1 MTFMKTVPAQGGAM
15 NDWAE
20 QFRQA
25 IAATGLTP
33 PDTII
38 ADGKIHRFTTNGKP
52 SDDAGRYVLRLNV
65 LPAGWFGDYRTGLGQ
80 SWCSIERNKQTPE
93 QQRQYATLSKAIQNA
108 QYREKKAEHDDAAE
122 IAATIWAA
130 ATPIDAAQ
138 THGYLAKKGIQAH
151 GARLIDTG
159 AARSHCGRLSP
170 VLSGPL
176 LVIPMRNAAGELR
189 SLQFITADGTKRPLT
204 GGEKQGC
211 HYRIDK
217 ADSAARGGILIVCE
231 GFATGASIHEATR
244 QPVAVA
250 FDSGNLE
257 PVAKSLRKLY
267 PDAALIVAADD
278 DHQTEG
284 NPGRTAATGA
294 AKAVGGIVVY
304 PIFPADRPDKATD
317 FNDLQQLAGC
327 GLDAVKVCFAGAIES
342 IAGCASDTRAG
353 GHIDVES
360 TQSGT
365 QENTPVPEPDPVQA
379 THTEQATPGG
389 DTSDTTDTT
398 AIAEGSEAP
407 ALPWERTQDTETK
420 ATDNT
425 DKPPMPSPFSALED
439 RPRYVVLDD
448 WEKSSEGNH
457 RPGVYWCGVK
467 VNKKGEIEG
476 ELNDWVC
483 SPLHIDAVTFDGQS
497 NNFGRLLRFKPT
509 VGKWREWAMPMELL
523 AGDGAQL
530 RGELLAMGVELDPY
544 KARQQLPHYLQSE
557 RPKRRIHCALQVGWC
572 GDSFV
577 LPDAVIGPK
586 SAGVIFQSGER
597 GHEEHTQAGTL
608 AGWRDGIAA
617 KAVGNPL
624 LMLAV
629 SASFAGPLL
638 QRCNSEGGGF
648 HVVGDSS
655 TGKTTLIEAACA
667 TWGGPGFKRSWRA
680 TANGMEGA
688 AAMFNDCLL
697 ALDEISECDP
707 KEVGA
712 IVYALGNG
720 RGKQRASRSGNAR
733 SVTRWRCFVIS
744 SGERTIA
751 TTMQE
756 GGHRAKAGQS
766 MRLLDIPAAQAF
778 GAWDAIHGATSPAA
792 FSDAI
797 KRVAAQHH
805 GHSGRAFLEKLTF
818 DTADYC
824 AELDK
829 IKALP
834 LFATD
839 GTEGQDK
846 RAAARFALIGLAGEL
861 ATQYGVTGWP
871 VGDAVKAAAHAFK
884 LWQAGRGKGND
895 ERRQIADKVR
905 SFIERHGDARFSNAD
920 YTGDTQPVRDRA
932 GWWRSK
938 GDGREYLFTA
948 DGMRDALKGF
958 DFKRALD
965 VLQEL
970 GALPAPGS
978 DGKRARFYRMGGV
991 GAKLY
996 PITPENMEGGDY
1008 GA

>member
-1 MTFMKTVPAQGGAM
+1 MSDPIDLFK
-15 NDWAE
+15 
-20 QFRQA
+20 QA
-25 IAATGLTP
+25 IAAAGLTP
-33 PDTII
+33 PEVIN
-38 ADGKIHRFTTNGKP
+38 ADGKIHRFSTNGKGG
-52 SDDAGRYVLRLNV
+52 DDAGWYSLHLDNI
-65 LPAGWFGDYRTGLGQ
+65 PAGSFGNWREGRTE
-80 SWCSIERNKQTPE
+80 SWCSIERSAQTPE
-93 QQRQYATLSKAIQNA
+93 QQRQYDTLLKAMQNA
-108 QYREKKAEHDDAAE
+108 RHRAKKAEHDAAAE
-122 IAATIWAA
+122 MAAAIWAA
-130 ATPIDAAQ
+130 AAPIDDSAA
-138 THGYLAKKGIQAH
+138 HGYLVKKGIQAH
-151 GARLIDTG
+151 GARLIDTA
-159 AARSHCGRLSP
+159 AARAHCVKLSYS
-170 VLSGPL
+170 LSGPL
-176 LVIPMRNAAGELR
+176 LLIPMRNAAGELR
-189 SLQFITADGTKRPLT
+189 SLQFIATDGTKRPLT

-211 HYRIDK
+211 NYRIDK
-217 ADSAARGGILIVCE
+217 PGSAVQGAILIVCE
-231 GFATGASIHEATR
+231 GFATGSSIHEATG

-257 PVAKSLRKLY
+257 PVSKSLRKLY
-267 PDAALIVAADD
+267 PDTALIVAADD

-284 NPGRTAATGA
+284 NPGRTAAAGA
-294 AKAVGGIVVY
+294 AKVAGGIVVI
-304 PIFPADRPDKATD
+304 PMFPAGRPDKATD
-317 FNDLQQLAGC
+317 FNDLHQLAGG
-327 GLDAVKVCFAGAIES
+327 GLNAVKACFDGAIGS
-342 IAGCASDTRAG
+342 LAGDESDTADG
-353 GHIDVES
+353 GHID
-360 TQSGT
+360 
-365 QENTPVPEPDPVQA
+365 PEPLQSLPTVQEV
-379 THTEQATPGG
+379 TERTEA
-389 DTSDTTDTT
+389 TDTT
-398 AIAEGSEAP
+398 ATTEDSETP
-407 ALPWERTQDTETK
+407 LLPP
-420 ATDNT
+420 N
-425 DKPPMPSPFSALED
+425 PFPD
-439 RPRYVVLDD
+439 MDGRPRYVVLDD
-448 WEKSSEGNH
+448 WTKSSDGNH
-457 RPGVYWCGVK
+457 KPGVYYCGLTAGK
-467 VNKKGEIEG
+467 RDSPPEPFDAWI
-476 ELNDWVC
+476 C
-483 SPLHIDAVTFDGQS
+483 SPMHIDAVTFDGQS

-509 VGKWREWAMPMELL
+509 VGKWRDWAMPMELL
-523 AGDGAQL
+523 AGDGSQL
-530 RGELLAMGVELDPY
+530 RGELLSMGVELDPH
-544 KARQQLPHYLQSE
+544 KARQQLPAYLQNE
-557 RPKRRIHCALQVGWC
+557 HPKRRIHCALQVGWC

-720 RGKQRASRSGNAR
+720 RGKQRAGRNGNAR

-744 SGERTIA
+744 SGERTIT

-766 MRLLDIPAAQAF
+766 MRLLDIPAAQTY
-778 GAWDAIHGATSPAA
+778 GAWDTLHGVDSPAA

-797 KRVAAQHH
+797 KRAAGQHH
-805 GHSGRAFLEKLTF
+805 GQAGRAFLEKLAF

-824 AELDK
+824 EELDK

-834 LFATD
+834 LFASD

-871 VGDAVKAAAHAFK
+871 VGEAVKAAAHAFK
-884 LWQAGRGKGND
+884 LWQSGRGKGND

-905 SFIERHGDARFSNAD
+905 GFIERHGDARFSNAD

-932 GWWRSK
+932 GWWRNN
-938 GDGREYLFTA
+938 GNGREYLFTA
-948 DGMRDALKGF
+948 EGMREALKGF

-965 VLQEL
+965 VLQEF
-970 GALPAPGS
+970 GALPAPGA
-978 DGKRARFYRMGGV
+978 DGKRARFYRLDGM

>member
-1 MTFMKTVPAQGGAM
+1 MSALPIPFAVASNPEQAFQG
-15 NDWAE
+15 
-20 QFRQA
+20 A
-25 IAATGLTP
+25 IAAAGLTP

-38 ADGKIHRFTTNGKP
+38 ADGKIQRFSTNGKRG
-52 SDDAGRYVLRLNV
+52 DDAGWYILHLDNT
-65 LPAGWFGDYRTGLGQ
+65 PAGSFGNWREGRTET
-80 SWCSIERNKQTPE
+80 WCSIERTAQTPE
-93 QQRQYATLSKAIQNA
+93 QQKQYATLLKSMQNA
-108 QYREKKAEHDDAAE
+108 RHRAKKAEHDAAAE
-122 IAATIWAA
+122 QAAAIWAA
-130 ATPIDAAQ
+130 ATPIDDAAA
-138 THGYLAKKGIQAH
+138 HGYLVKKGIQAH
-151 GARLIDTG
+151 GAKLIDTA
-159 AARSHCGRLSP
+159 AARAHCARLSYS
-170 VLSGPL
+170 LSGPL

-189 SLQFITADGTKRPLT
+189 SLQFISEATGDNKRPLT

-211 HYRIDK
+211 HYRIGEP
-217 ADSAARGGILIVCE
+217 DSAAQGGILIVCE
-231 GFATGASIHEATR
+231 GFATGASIHETTG
-244 QPVAVA
+244 QPVGVA

-257 PVAKSLRKLY
+257 AVAKSLRKLY

-284 NPGRTAATGA
+284 NPGRTAAAGA
-294 AKAVGGIVVY
+294 AKAVGGVMVA
-304 PIFPADRPDKATD
+304 PMFPADRPDKATD
-317 FNDLQQLAGC
+317 FNDLHQLAGG
-327 GLDAVKVCFAGAIES
+327 GLDAVKVCFSGAIES
-342 IAGCASDTRAG
+342 IAGCASDTGAG
-353 GHIDVES
+353 GQIDAES
-360 TQSGT
+360 TQAGT
-365 QENTPVPEPDPVQA
+365 QENSPVIEADALPEPPA
-379 THTEQATPGG
+379 TT
-389 DTSDTTDTT
+389 
-398 AIAEGSEAP
+398 EGSEAP
-407 ALPWERTQDTETK
+407 PLP
-420 ATDNT
+420 A
-425 DKPPMPSPFSALED
+425 SPFPGMD
-439 RPRYVVLDD
+439 GRPRYVVLDD
-448 WEKSSEGNH
+448 WTKAVDGNH
-457 RPGVYWCGVK
+457 RPGVYYCGMTAG
-467 VNKKGEIEG
+467 KKN
-476 ELNDWVC
+476 ELPEPFDAWIC
-483 SPLHIDAVTFDGQS
+483 SPMHIDAVTFDGQS

-557 RPKRRIHCALQVGWC
+557 HPKRRIHCALQVGWC

-707 KEVGA
+707 KEVGV

-733 SVTRWRCFVIS
+733 GVTRWRCFVIS

-766 MRLLDIPAAQAF
+766 MRLLDIPAAQTY
-778 GAWDAIHGATSPAA
+778 GAWDALHGAISPAA

-797 KRVAAQHH
+797 KRAAAQHH
-805 GHSGRAFLEKLTF
+805 GQAGRAFLEKLTF
-818 DTADYC
+818 DASDLC
-824 AELDK
+824 AMLEEV
-829 IKALP
+829 KAAP
-834 LFATD
+834 MFATD

-861 ATQYGVTGWP
+861 ATDYGVTGWP
-871 VGDAVKAAAHAFK
+871 VGAAGEAAAHTFK
-884 LWQAGRGKGND
+884 LWQSMRGKGND
-895 ERRQIADKVR
+895 ERRQILQRV
-905 SFIERHGDARFSNAD
+905 SGFIERHGDGRFSDAD
-920 YTGDTQPVRDRA
+920 TTNDVQIRDRA
-932 GWWRSK
+932 GWWRDTN
-938 GDGREYLFTA
+938 GGREYLFTT
-948 DGMRDALKGF
+948 DGMREATKGI

-965 VLQEL
+965 VLQEAK
-970 GALPAPGS
+970 ALPTPGAN
-978 DGKRARFYRMGGV
+978 GERARFIRIAGRGV
-991 GAKLY
+991 KLY
-996 PITPENMEGGDY
+996 PVDPDKLAGGEH

>member
-1 MTFMKTVPAQGGAM
+1 MSALPIPFAVASNPEQAFQG
-15 NDWAE
+15 
-20 QFRQA
+20 A
-25 IAATGLTP
+25 IAAAGLTP

-38 ADGKIHRFTTNGKP
+38 ADGKIHRFSTNGKRG
-52 SDDAGRYVLRLNV
+52 DDAGWYILHLDNI
-65 LPAGWFGDYRTGLGQ
+65 PAGSFGNWREGRTET
-80 SWCSIERNKQTPE
+80 WCSIERNAQTPE
-93 QQRQYATLSKAIQNA
+93 QQRQYATLLKSMQNA
-108 QYREKKAEHDDAAE
+108 RHRAKKAEHDAAAG

-130 ATPIDAAQ
+130 ATPIDAAAA
-138 THGYLAKKGIQAH
+138 HGYLVNKGIQAH
-151 GARLIDTG
+151 GARLIDTV
-159 AARSHCGRLSP
+159 AARVHCVKLSYL
-170 VLSGPL
+170 LSGPL

-189 SLQFITADGTKRPLT
+189 SLQFITEGGTKRPLT

-211 HYRIDK
+211 HHRIDSI
-217 ADSAARGGILIVCE
+217 DSAAHGGILIVSE
-231 GFATGASIHEATR
+231 GFATGASIHEATGHS
-244 QPVAVA
+244 VAVA

-284 NPGRTAATGA
+284 NPGRTAAAGA
-294 AKAVGGIVVY
+294 AKAVGGFVV
-304 PIFPADRPDKATD
+304 PPMFPSDRPDKATD
-317 FNDLQQLAGC
+317 FNDLHQLAGG
-327 GLDAVKVCFAGAIES
+327 GLDAVQVCFAGAIES
-342 IAGCASDTRAG
+342 ITGCAIDTGAG
-353 GHIDVES
+353 GHIDAES
-360 TQSGT
+360 TQAGT
-365 QENTPVPEPDPVQA
+365 QGNAPVPEPHPVQA
-379 THTEQATPGG
+379 MHTEQATPGG
-389 DTSDTTDTT
+389 DTTDTT
-398 AIAEGSEAP
+398 ATTDGSEAP
-407 ALPWERTQDTETK
+407 ALP
-420 ATDNT
+420 
-425 DKPPMPSPFSALED
+425 PSPFPGMD
-439 RPRYVVLDD
+439 GRPRYVVLDD

-457 RPGVYWCGVK
+457 RPGVYYCGMTAG
-467 VNKKGEIEG
+467 KKNEPPEPFDAWI
-476 ELNDWVC
+476 C
-483 SPLHIDAVTFDGQS
+483 SPMHIDAVTFDGQS

-523 AGDGAQL
+523 AGDGTPL

-557 RPKRRIHCALQVGWC
+557 HPKRRIHCALQVGWC

-608 AGWRDGIAA
+608 SGWRDGIAA

-655 TGKTTLIEAACA
+655 TGKTTLIEASCA

-733 SVTRWRCFVIS
+733 GVTRWRCFVIS

-766 MRLLDIPAAQAF
+766 MRLLDIPAAQAY
-778 GAWDAIHGATSPAA
+778 GAWDALHGATSPAA
-792 FSDAI
+792 FSDSI
-797 KRVAAQHH
+797 KRAAAQHH
-805 GHSGRAFLEKLTF
+805 GQAGRAFLEKLTF
-818 DTADYC
+818 DASDLC
-824 AELDK
+824 AMLEEV
-829 IKALP
+829 KAAP
-834 LFATD
+834 MFATD

-861 ATQYGVTGWP
+861 ATDYGVTGWP
-871 VGDAVKAAAHAFK
+871 VGAAGEAAAHGFK
-884 LWQAGRGKGND
+884 LWQSMRGKGND
-895 ERRQIADKVR
+895 ERRQILQRV
-905 SFIERHGDARFSNAD
+905 SGFIERHGDGRFSDAD
-920 YTGDTQPVRDRA
+920 TTNDVQIRDRA
-932 GWWRSK
+932 GWWRDIN
-938 GDGREYLFTA
+938 GEREYLFTT
-948 DGMRDALKGF
+948 DGMREATKGI

-965 VLQEL
+965 VLQEAK
-970 GALPAPGS
+970 ALPTPGAN
-978 DGKRARFYRMGGV
+978 GERARFIRIAGRGV
-991 GAKLY
+991 KLY
-996 PITPENMEGGDY
+996 PIDPDKLAGGEH

>member
-1 MTFMKTVPAQGGAM
+1 MSAPTIPFAVSSNLEQAFQG
-15 NDWAE
+15 
-20 QFRQA
+20 A
-25 IAATGLTP
+25 IAAAGLTP

-38 ADGKIHRFTTNGKP
+38 ADGQIQRFSTNGKH
-52 SDDAGRYVLRLNV
+52 SDDAGWYILHLDNI
-65 LPAGWFGDYRTGLGQ
+65 PAGSFGDWREHRTQ
-80 SWCSIERNKQTPE
+80 TWCSIDRNAQTPE
-93 QQRQYATLSKAIQNA
+93 QQRQYATHLRSMQDARRRAKQ
-108 QYREKKAEHDDAAE
+108 AEHDAAAE
-122 IAATIWAA
+122 IAQTIWAE
-130 ATPIDAAQ
+130 ATPIDDAQ
-138 THGYLAKKGIQAH
+138 THGYLVKKGIQGQ
-151 GARLIDTG
+151 GARLIEWD
-159 AARSHCGRLSP
+159 AARAHCARLSHNI
-170 VLSGPL
+170 SGQL
-176 LVIPMRNAAGELR
+176 LVIPMRNAAGEMR
-189 SLQFITADGTKRPLT
+189 SLQFITDVGTKRPLT

-211 HYRIDK
+211 HYLIAK
-217 ADSAARGGILIVCE
+217 ADSVPQRSILIVCE
-231 GFATGASIHEATR
+231 GFATGASIHEATG

-267 PDAALIVAADD
+267 PNTALIVAADD

-284 NPGRTAATGA
+284 NPGRTAAAGA
-294 AKAVGGIVVY
+294 AKAVGGIVVA
-304 PIFPADRPDKATD
+304 PMFPAGRPNKATD
-317 FNDLQQLAGC
+317 FNDLHQLEGG
-327 GLDAVKVCFAGAIES
+327 GLDAVNACFDGAIRS
-342 IAGCASDTRAG
+342 L
-353 GHIDVES
+353 
-360 TQSGT
+360 SGD
-365 QENTPVPEPDPVQA
+365 E
-379 THTEQATPGG
+379 G
-389 DTSDTTDTT
+389 DTSASDHVAPEPLQIVSAVQAVTERTELTETTEST
-398 AIAEGSEAP
+398 EGSEAP
-407 ALPWERTQDTETK
+407 AGSTSPFPDTEG
-420 ATDNT
+420 
-425 DKPPMPSPFSALED
+425 

-448 WEKSSEGNH
+448 WTKSSEGNH
-457 RPGVYWCGVK
+457 KPGVYYCGVK

-476 ELNDWVC
+476 EFNDWVC

-509 VGKWREWAMPMELL
+509 VGRWREWAMPMELL
-523 AGDGAQL
+523 AGDGSQL
-530 RGELLAMGVELDPY
+530 RGELLSMGVELDPY

-557 RPKRRIHCALQVGWC
+557 HPKRRIHCALQVGWC

-577 LPDAVIGPK
+577 LPDAVIGPNF
-586 SAGVIFQSGER
+586 ADVIFQSGER

-638 QRCNSEGGGF
+638 SRCNSEGGGF

-733 SVTRWRCFVIS
+733 GVTRWRCFVIS

-766 MRLLDIPAAQAF
+766 MRLLDIPAAQTF
-778 GAWDAIHGATSPAA
+778 GAWDALHGATSPAA

-797 KRVAAQHH
+797 KRTAAQHH
-805 GHSGRAFLEKLTF
+805 GQAGRAFLEKLTF
-818 DTADYC
+818 DARDLC
-824 AELDK
+824 AILEEV
-829 IKALP
+829 KAAP
-834 LFATD
+834 IFATD

-861 ATQYGVTGWP
+861 ATDYGVTGWP
-871 VGDAVKAAAHAFK
+871 EGAACEAAAHGFK
-884 LWQAGRGKGND
+884 LWQSMRGKGND
-895 ERRQIADKVR
+895 ERRQILQCVSD
-905 SFIERHGDARFSNAD
+905 FIERHGDGRFSNAD
-920 YTGDTQPVRDRA
+920 NTDEVMVRDRA
-932 GWWRSK
+932 GWWRDTN
-938 GDGREYLFTA
+938 GRREYLFTA
-948 DGMRDALKGF
+948 EAMREATKGN
-958 DFKRALD
+958 DLKRALD
-965 VLQEL
+965 VLQEAK
-970 GALPAPGS
+970 ALPTPGAN
-978 DGKRARFYRMGGV
+978 GERARFVRIDKRGM
-991 GAKLY
+991 KLY
-996 PITPENMEGGDY
+996 PIDPDKLAGGEH

>member
-1 MTFMKTVPAQGGAM
+1 MSDPIDLFKT
-15 NDWAE
+15 
-20 QFRQA
+20 A
-25 IAATGLTP
+25 IAAAGLTP
-33 PDTII
+33 PDNIN
-38 ADGKIHRFTTNGKP
+38 ADGKIHRFSTNGKRG
-52 SDDAGRYVLRLNV
+52 DDAGRYVLHLDG
-65 LPAGWFGDYRTGLGQ
+65 LPAGWFGDYRTGLSQ
-80 SWCSIERNKQTPE
+80 SWCSIERNAQTPE
-93 QQRQYATLSKAIQNA
+93 QQKQYATLLKSMQNA
-108 QYREKKAEHDDAAE
+108 RLRAKKAEHDAAAE
-122 IAATIWAA
+122 IAAEIWAA
-130 ATPIDAAQ
+130 AAPIQDAAA
-138 THGYLAKKGIQAH
+138 HGYLVTKGIQAH
-151 GARLIDTG
+151 GARLIDTD
-159 AARSHCGRLSP
+159 AARAHCGRLSP
-170 VLSGPL
+170 TLSGPL

-211 HYRIDK
+211 YYLIGNL
-217 ADSAARGGILIVCE
+217 DSAAHGGILIVCE
-231 GFATGASIHEATR
+231 GFATGASIYEATG
-244 QPVAVA
+244 QPLAVA

-278 DHQTEG
+278 DHQTAG
-284 NPGRTAATGA
+284 NPGRMAAAGA
-294 AKAVGGIVVY
+294 AKAVGGIVVV
-304 PIFPADRPDKATD
+304 PMFPADRPDKATD
-317 FNDLQQLAGC
+317 FNDLHQLAG
-327 GLDAVKVCFAGAIES
+327 LDAAKVCFAGAIEAT
-342 IAGCASDTRAG
+342 AGCASDTGAG
-353 GHIDVES
+353 GHIDAES
-360 TQSGT
+360 TQAGT
-365 QENTPVPEPDPVQA
+365 QGNARVTEPDPAQA
-379 THTEQATPGG
+379 ADAGPSTPGV
-389 DTSDTTDTT
+389 DTTETT
-398 AIAEGSEAP
+398 ATAEGSVAP
-407 ALPWERTQDTETK
+407 ALPQ
-420 ATDNT
+420 
-425 DKPPMPSPFSALED
+425 SPFPSMD
-439 RPRYVVLDD
+439 GRPRYVVLDD
-448 WEKSSEGNH
+448 WTKAVDGNH
-457 RPGVYWCGVK
+457 RPGVWYCGMTAG
-467 VNKKGEIEG
+467 KKNEPPEPFDAWIS
-476 ELNDWVC
+476 
-483 SPLHIDAVTFDGQS
+483 SPMHIDAVTFDGQS

-557 RPKRRIHCALQVGWC
+557 HPKRRIHCALQVGWC

-733 SVTRWRCFVIS
+733 GVTRWRCFVIS

-751 TTMQE
+751 TTMAD

-766 MRLLDIPAAQAF
+766 MRLLDLLAAQTY
-778 GAWDAIHGATSPAA
+778 GAWDALHGATSPAA

-797 KRVAAQHH
+797 KRAATQHH
-805 GHSGRAFLEKLTF
+805 GQAGRAFLEKLTF

-834 LFATD
+834 MFTTD

-884 LWQAGRGKGND
+884 LWQSGRGKGND
-895 ERRQIADKVR
+895 ERRQIAEKVR
-905 SFIERHGDARFSNAD
+905 GFIERHGDARFSNAD
-920 YTGDTQPVRDRA
+920 HTGDTPAVRDRA

-938 GDGREYLFTA
+938 DDGREYLFTA
-948 DGMRDALKGF
+948 DGMREALKGF

-970 GALPAPGS
+970 GALPAPGA
-978 DGKRARFYRMGGV
+978 DGKRARFYRVGGV

-996 PITPENMEGGDY
+996 PITPESMEGGDY

>member
-1 MTFMKTVPAQGGAM
+1 MDAI
-15 NDWAE
+15 N
-20 QFRQA
+20 QFKQA
-25 IAATGLTP
+25 ISNAVLTP

-38 ADGKIHRFTTNGKP
+38 ADGKIQRFSTNGKG
-52 SDDAGRYVLRLNV
+52 SDDAGWYILHLDNI
-65 LPAGWFGDYRTGLGQ
+65 PAGSFGDWREHGSTQ
-80 SWCSIERNKQTPE
+80 TWCSIERDAQTLE
-93 QQRQYATLSKAIQNA
+93 QQKQYATLLKSMQNA
-108 QYREKKAEHDDAAE
+108 RHRAKKAEHDAAAE
-122 IAATIWAA
+122 LAQTIWAA
-130 ATPIDAAQ
+130 ATPIDDAAG
-138 THGYLAKKGIQAH
+138 HGYLVKKGIQPH
-151 GARLIDTG
+151 GARLIDTD
-159 AARSHCGRLSP
+159 AARAHCGRLSP
-170 VLSGPL
+170 TLSGPL

-189 SLQFITADGTKRPLT
+189 SLQLITDDGTKRPLT

-217 ADSAARGGILIVCE
+217 PDSAAQGGTLIVCE
-231 GFATGASIHEATR
+231 GFATGASIHAATG

-257 PVAKSLRKLY
+257 AVAKSLRKLY
-267 PDAALIVAADD
+267 PDGALIVAADD
-278 DHQTEG
+278 DHQTTG
-284 NPGRTAATGA
+284 NPGRTAAAGA
-294 AKAVGGIVVY
+294 AKAVGGVMVV
-304 PIFPADRPDKATD
+304 PMFPADRPDNATD
-317 FNDLQQLAGC
+317 FNDLHQLAGG
-327 GLDAVKVCFAGAIES
+327 GLDAVQVCVAGAIES
-342 IAGCASDTRAG
+342 IAGYASDTWAG
-353 GHIDVES
+353 GHISAGS
-360 TQSGT
+360 TQAGT
-365 QENTPVPEPDPVQA
+365 QENAPVQEPDPLQA

-389 DTSDTTDTT
+389 DTTDTTDTT
-398 AIAEGSEAP
+398 ATTEGSEAP
-407 ALPWERTQDTETK
+407 LLP
-420 ATDNT
+420 A
-425 DKPPMPSPFSALED
+425 SPFPGMD
-439 RPRYVVLDD
+439 GRPRYVVLDD
-448 WEKSSEGNH
+448 WTKSIEGNH
-457 RPGVYWCGVK
+457 KPGVYYCGLTAG
-467 VNKKGEIEG
+467 KKDSPPEPFDAWI
-476 ELNDWVC
+476 C
-483 SPLHIDAVTFDGQS
+483 SPMHIDAVTFDGQS

-557 RPKRRIHCALQVGWC
+557 HPKRRIHCALQVGWC

-577 LPDAVIGPK
+577 LPDAVIGPRA
-586 SAGVIFQSGER
+586 AGVIFQSGER

-608 AGWRDGIAA
+608 AGWREGIAA
-617 KAVGNPL
+617 RAVGNPL

-638 QRCNSEGGGF
+638 ARCNSEGGGF

-733 SVTRWRCFVIS
+733 CVTKWRCFVIS

-766 MRLLDIPAAQAF
+766 MRLLDIPAAQAY
-778 GAWDAIHGATSPAA
+778 GAWDALHGAISPAA

-797 KRVAAQHH
+797 KRAAAQQH
-805 GHSGRAFLEKLTF
+805 GQAGRAFLEKLAF

-834 LFATD
+834 LFTSD

-846 RAAARFALIGLAGEL
+846 RVAARFALIGLAGEL

-884 LWQAGRGKGND
+884 LWQSGRGKGND

-932 GWWRSK
+932 GWWRSN

-948 DGMRDALKGF
+948 DGMREALKGF

-970 GALPAPGS
+970 GALPAPGA
-978 DGKRARFYRMGGV
+978 DGKRARFYRVGGV

-996 PITPENMEGGDY
+996 PINPENMEGGDY

>member
-1 MTFMKTVPAQGGAM
+1 MLIAQTSESPVGAGLIATI
-15 NDWAE
+15 NSNSAIDSIANKGNLANILNGPWSPSVSKPVAISANPE
-20 QFRQA
+20 QAFQSA
-25 IAATGLTP
+25 IAAAGLTP

-38 ADGKIHRFTTNGKP
+38 ADGKIQRFSTNGKR
-52 SDDAGRYVLRLNV
+52 SDDAGRYVLHLDG
-65 LPAGWFGDYRTGLGQ
+65 LPAGWFSDYRTGLNQ
-80 SWCSIERNKQTPE
+80 TWCSIERNAQTPE
-93 QQRQYATLSKAIQNA
+93 QQKQYATLLKSMQNA
-108 QYREKKAEHDDAAE
+108 RHRTKKAEQDAAAE
-122 IAATIWAA
+122 IAQTIWAA
-130 ATPIDAAQ
+130 ATPINDAVG
-138 THGYLAKKGIQAH
+138 HGYLVKKGVHAN
-151 GARLIDTG
+151 GARLVDTV
-159 AARSHCGRLSP
+159 AARAHCANLSP
-170 VLSGPL
+170 SLSGLL
-176 LVIPMRNAAGELR
+176 LVIPMRNAADELR
-189 SLQFITADGTKRPLT
+189 SLQFITADGTKRLLT
-204 GGEKQGC
+204 GGEKKGC
-211 HYRIDK
+211 HYRIGDG
-217 ADSAARGGILIVCE
+217 DSAAMIVCE
-231 GFATGASIHEATR
+231 GFATGASIHQATG
-244 QPVAVA
+244 QTVVVA

-267 PDAALIVAADD
+267 PVAVLSVAADD
-278 DHQTEG
+278 DHMTAG
-284 NPGRTAATGA
+284 NPGRTAAADA
-294 AKAVGGIVVY
+294 AKAVGGIVVA
-304 PIFPADRPDKATD
+304 PIFPAGRPDKATD
-317 FNDLQQLAGC
+317 FNDLHQLAGG
-327 GLDAVKVCFAGAIES
+327 GLDAVRVCFDGAIES
-342 IAGCASDTRAG
+342 IAGCASDEEVG
-353 GHIDVES
+353 GLNDTKAV
-360 TQSGT
+360 QAVVA
-365 QENTPVPEPDPVQA
+365 VPANKVRDEPTDDPDASPDPGPF
-379 THTEQATPGG
+379 PGM
-389 DTSDTTDTT
+389 D
-398 AIAEGSEAP
+398 
-407 ALPWERTQDTETK
+407 
-420 ATDNT
+420 
-425 DKPPMPSPFSALED
+425 D

-448 WEKSSEGNH
+448 WVEWAKGKH
-457 RPGVYWCGVK
+457 KPGVYYCGITAG
-467 VNKKGEIEG
+467 KKDEPPAPF
-476 ELNDWVC
+476 DSWVC

-523 AGDGAQL
+523 AGDGSQL
-530 RGELLAMGVELDPY
+530 RAELLSMGVELDPH
-544 KARQQLPHYLQSE
+544 KARQQLPNYLQSQH
-557 RPKRRIHCALQVGWC
+557 PKRRIHCALQVGWC

-586 SAGVIFQSGER
+586 SAGVIFQSDER
-597 GHEEHTQAGTL
+597 SHEEHTQAGTL
-608 AGWRDGIAA
+608 AGWREGIAA

-638 QRCNSEGGGF
+638 YRCNSEGGGF

-667 TWGGPGFKRSWRA
+667 TWGGPNFKRSWRS

-733 SVTRWRCFVIS
+733 GVTRWRCFVIS
-744 SGERTIA
+744 SGERTIC

-766 MRLLDIPAAQAF
+766 MRLLDIPAAQTY
-778 GAWDAIHGATSPAA
+778 GAWDALHCATSPAA

-797 KRVAAQHH
+797 KRAAAQHH
-805 GHSGRAFLEKLTF
+805 GQAGRAFLEKLTL

-861 ATQYGVTGWP
+861 ATEYGITSWP
-871 VGDAVKAAAHAFK
+871 AGDAVKAAADAFK
-884 LWQAGRGKGND
+884 LWQSMRGKGND
-895 ERRQIADKVR
+895 ERKQIADKVR
-905 SFIERHGDARFSNAD
+905 GFIERHGDARFSNAD

-932 GWWRSK
+932 GWWRDTN
-938 GDGREYLFTA
+938 GGREYLFTA
-948 DGMRDALKGF
+948 DGMREALKGF

-970 GALPAPGS
+970 GALPAPGA
-978 DGKRARFYRMGGV
+978 DGKRARFYRVGGM

-996 PITPENMEGGDY
+996 PVAPEKVEGGEY

>member
-1 MTFMKTVPAQGGAM
+1 MSALPMPFAVASNP
-15 NDWAE
+15 E
-20 QFRQA
+20 QAFQSA
-25 IAATGLTP
+25 IAAAGLTP

-38 ADGKIHRFTTNGKP
+38 ADGKIHRFTTNGKR
-52 SDDAGRYVLRLNV
+52 SDDAGRYVLHLDG
-65 LPAGWFGDYRTGLGQ
+65 LPAGWFGDYRTGLNQ
-80 SWCSIERNKQTPE
+80 TWCSIERNAQTPE
-93 QQRQYATLSKAIQNA
+93 QQRQYATLLKSMQNA
-108 QYREKKAEHDDAAE
+108 RHREKKAEHDAA
-122 IAATIWAA
+122 AGMAQTIWAA
-130 ATPIDAAQ
+130 ATPIDDAAA
-138 THGYLAKKGIQAH
+138 HGYLVKKGIQPH
-151 GARLIDTG
+151 GARLIDTT
-159 AARSHCGRLSP
+159 AARAHCVKLSYS
-170 VLSGPL
+170 LSGPL
-176 LVIPMRNAAGELR
+176 LVILMRNAAGELR
-189 SLQFITADGTKRPLT
+189 SLQFITTDGTKRPLT

-211 HYRIDK
+211 HYRIDNP
-217 ADSAARGGILIVCE
+217 DSAAHGGILIVCE
-231 GFATGASIHEATR
+231 GFATGASIHEATG

-257 PVAKSLRKLY
+257 HVAKSLRKLY

-284 NPGRTAATGA
+284 NPGRTAAAGA
-294 AKAVGGIVVY
+294 AKAVGGFVV
-304 PIFPADRPDKATD
+304 PPMFPSNRPDKATD
-317 FNDLQQLAGC
+317 FNDLHQLAGG

-342 IAGCASDTRAG
+342 IAGCASDTGAG
-353 GHIDVES
+353 GHIDAES
-360 TQSGT
+360 TQAGT
-365 QENTPVPEPDPVQA
+365 QGNAPVPEPDPVQA
-379 THTEQATPGG
+379 VATVQEVAEHTEAT
-389 DTSDTTDTT
+389 DSQTTT
-398 AIAEGSEAP
+398 EGSEAP
-407 ALPWERTQDTETK
+407 PLP
-420 ATDNT
+420 A
-425 DKPPMPSPFSALED
+425 SPFPGMD
-439 RPRYVVLDD
+439 GRPRYVVLDD
-448 WEKSSEGNH
+448 WTKAVDGNH
-457 RPGVYWCGVK
+457 RPGVYQCGLTAG
-467 VNKKGEIEG
+467 KKDSTPEPFDAWI
-476 ELNDWVC
+476 C
-483 SPLHIDAVTFDGQS
+483 SPMHIDAVTFDGQS

-557 RPKRRIHCALQVGWC
+557 HPKRRIHCALQVGWC

-586 SAGVIFQSGER
+586 SAGVIFQIGER

-608 AGWRDGIAA
+608 AGWRDGIAH

-733 SVTRWRCFVIS
+733 GVTRWRCFVIS

-766 MRLLDIPAAQAF
+766 MRLLDIPAAQAY
-778 GAWDAIHGATSPAA
+778 GAWDALHGATSPAA

-797 KRVAAQHH
+797 KRAAAQHH
-805 GHSGRAFLEKLTF
+805 GQAGRAFLEKLTF
-818 DTADYC
+818 DASDLC
-824 AELDK
+824 AMLEEV
-829 IKALP
+829 KAAP
-834 LFATD
+834 MFATD
-839 GTEGQDK
+839 GTEG
-846 RAAARFALIGLAGEL
+846 
-861 ATQYGVTGWP
+861 
-871 VGDAVKAAAHAFK
+871 
-884 LWQAGRGKGND
+884 
-895 ERRQIADKVR
+895 
-905 SFIERHGDARFSNAD
+905 
-920 YTGDTQPVRDRA
+920 
-932 GWWRSK
+932 
-938 GDGREYLFTA
+938 
-948 DGMRDALKGF
+948 
-958 DFKRALD
+958 
-965 VLQEL
+965 
-970 GALPAPGS
+970 
-978 DGKRARFYRMGGV
+978 
-991 GAKLY
+991 
-996 PITPENMEGGDY
+996 
-1008 GA
+1008 